1 MNEFADILPWLIAG
15 IALIAILYSS
25 VGHAGASGYIAVM
38 SLLSIA
44 PATIK
49 PVALMLNVA
58 VALIGTVQFTRAGHF
73 RWALFWPFA
82 ITAVPAAAL
91 GGYLQLPAE
100 TFKIVVGLAL
110 LLSAANLLLRAPA
123 DGQTQPPPLPAAL
136 AVGAALGLLAGLT
149 GTGGGIYLT
158 PLMLFLRWAPMRQIA
173 AVSAPFIL
181 LNSLSGLAGHFAAGK
196 LIPTL
201 TWPLLLAVIA
211 GGALGAT
218 LGARHLPVPV
228 IKRVLA
234 LVLLIA
240 ASKML
245 GLV

>member
-1 MNEFADILPWLIAG
+1 MSELAANLPWLIAG
-15 IALIAILYSS
+15 VLVIAVLYSS

-38 SLLSIA
+38 SLLSIV

-49 PVALMLNVA
+49 PVALVLNVA
-58 VALIGTVQFTRAGHF
+58 VALIGTRQFTRAGHF
-73 RWALFWPFA
+73 RWSLFWPFA
-82 ITAVPAAAL
+82 LVAVPCAAL
-91 GGYLQLPAE
+91 GGTLQLPAE
-100 TFKIVVGLAL
+100 TFELLVGMAL

-123 DGQTQPPPLPAAL
+123 DGPTQAPPLFVAL
-136 AVGAALGLLAGLT
+136 AVGGVLGLLAGLT

-158 PLMLFLRWAPMRQIA
+158 PLMLFLRWAPMRQVA

-181 LNSLSGLAGHFAAGK
+181 LNSLSGLAGHFIAGK
-196 LIPTL
+196 SIPEV
-201 TWPLLLAVIA
+201 TWPLLLAVVV

-234 LVLLIA
+234 VVLAIAGVKLVGLL
-240 ASKML
+240 
-245 GLV
+245 

>member
-1 MNEFADILPWLIAG
+1 MNELADTLPWLIAG
-15 IALIAILYSS
+15 VLVIAVLYSS

-38 SLLSIA
+38 SLLAVA

-58 VALIGTVQFTRAGHF
+58 VALIGTTQFYRAGHF
-73 RWALFWPFA
+73 RWPLFWPFA
-82 ITAVPAAAL
+82 VVAVPAAAL

-100 TFKIVVGLAL
+100 TFKLLVGLAL

-123 DGQTQPPPLPAAL
+123 DGPTQAPPLFVAL
-136 AVGAALGLLAGLT
+136 AVGGVLGLLAGLT

-158 PLMLFLRWAPMRQIA
+158 PLMLFLRWAPMRQVA

-181 LNSLSGLAGHFAAGK
+181 LNSASGLAGHLMAGK
-196 LIPTL
+196 IVPAL
-201 TWPLLLAVIA
+201 TWPLLSAVVV

-218 LGARHLPVPV
+218 LGALYLPVPV

-240 ASKML
+240 AVKLL
-245 GLV
+245 GLI